1 MKSKLIAF
9 DDIEVSDWLV
19 DLIAEGSENFLSA
32 FAEAVLTADAGD
44 YSIIR
49 PGLIRLK
56 QRYCNADHRQ
66 VPDRRFSPGRG
77 MPPEILNARSQMQ

>member
-19 DLIAEGSENFLSA
+19 GLIADGSENFLSA
-32 FAEAVLTADAGD
+32 FAEAVVTADAED

-49 PGLIRLK
+49 PGLIELK
-56 QRYCNADHRQ
+56 HKYCDGDHRQ
-66 VPDRRFSPGRG
+66 VPDRRFSPGSG